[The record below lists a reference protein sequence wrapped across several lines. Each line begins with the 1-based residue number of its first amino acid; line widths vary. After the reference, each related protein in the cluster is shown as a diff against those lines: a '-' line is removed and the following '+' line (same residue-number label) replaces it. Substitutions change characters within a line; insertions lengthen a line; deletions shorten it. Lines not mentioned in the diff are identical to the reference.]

1 MPNTLKRC
9 SMEDGVKGLACSSS
23 IFIFSGDESP
33 YRVFTPVL
41 GEYMELD
48 DAVLAHAYGELGDS
62 AACAL
67 WEGFLLCVRVL
78 SRSRTARE
86 SFKRV
91 Q

>member
-33 YRVFTPVL
+33 YFTPVL

-48 DAVLAHAYGELGDS
+48 YAVLAHVYGEVGDS

-67 WEGFLLCVRVL
+67 C
-78 SRSRTARE
+78 S
-86 SFKRV
+86 
-91 Q
+91 